1 MGHRAFAFEDGGGAR
16 VVIDPFGNPPSANRF
31 LKPFPPMK
39 ADLIA
44 ITHGHSARNAA
55 DALAQAGAEI
65 MDAPGQR
72 QVGGVTVTGIADI
85 HAGEPG
91 RAGMANVI
99 YIVEMGGVRYCHMG
113 DNRPDP
119 PPAVIKALGAIDA
132 LLVSV
137 DDSER
142 LIPLEAVDRLI
153 ETISPKIVIP
163 MRYYIEG
170 LTPAESALGGVDR
183 WARTQPRRRPLRH
196 PTIRID
202 RRGLPYEREVWLPV
216 AEMGGDSTLSRN
228 ANHIA

>member
-1 MGHRAFAFEDGGGAR
+1 MPVRYFGHRAFAFEDAGGAR
-16 VVIDPFGNPPSANRF
+16 VVIDPFGNPLSGDRF
-31 LKPFPPMK
+31 LKPFPPIA
-39 ADLIA
+39 ADLVA
-44 ITHGHSARNAA
+44 ITHSHSSRDAA
-55 DALAQAGAEI
+55 DALAPEGAEV
-65 MDAPGQR
+65 MDAPGRR
-72 QVGGVTVTGIADI
+72 QVGGATVTGIADV

-142 LIPLEAVDRLI
+142 LTPLDDVDRLI
-153 ETISPKIVIP
+153 EAISPKIVIP
-163 MRYYIEG
+163 MRYRIEG
-170 LTPAESALGGVDR
+170 LTPAESNLDGVDR

-202 RRGLPYEREVWLPV
+202 RRGLPYEREVWLV
-216 AEMGGDSTLSRN
+216 EAELGG
-228 ANHIA
+228 